1 MYSILNISQQEMSE
15 KFSILDKNV
24 FDQFERIDFV
34 KGLLAEWQVLLY

>member
-15 KFSILDKNV
+15 KFSISDKNA

-34 KGLLAEWQVLLY
+34 KGLLAE